1 MEWNKLQTIHFTKD
15 MRDKITKIDRYLENQ
30 AYFCG
35 DILNRSS
42 VMSIVIN
49 TFYELF
55 IENDSRTSY
64 QKRLNDL
71 QKITAKD
78 DNRLFQEIQ
87 TIKQIQNVSFYIAL
101 ANYQNLKQL
110 NLEYT
115 PDELRSYITGD
126 STEINVLLNRILE
139 LQKQDIEHNK
149 QLKDTRRKKLSRGE

>member
-15 MRDKITKIDRYLENQ
+15 MRDKITKIDKYLENQ
-30 AYFCG
+30 AYFSG

-55 IENDSRTSY
+55 IESNSRTSY

-71 QKITAKD
+71 QKITTKD
-78 DNRLFQEIQ
+78 EDRLFQEVQ
-87 TIKQIQNVSFYIAL
+87 TLKQLQNMSFYVAL

-115 PDELRSYITGD
+115 PEELRSYMTGD
-126 STEINVLLNRILE
+126 STEINILLNRILE
-139 LQKQDIEHNK
+139 LQKQDIAHNK
-149 QLKDTRRKKLSRGE
+149 QHKDTRRKKLSRGE